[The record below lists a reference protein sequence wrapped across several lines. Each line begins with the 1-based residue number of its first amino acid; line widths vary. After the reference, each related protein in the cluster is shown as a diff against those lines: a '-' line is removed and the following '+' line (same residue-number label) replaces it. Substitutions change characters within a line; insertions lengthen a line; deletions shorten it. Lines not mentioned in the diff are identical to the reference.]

1 MFHPDVCTGINL
13 IETGKRIDAV
23 MRANGVTTRKLA
35 RAINVTE
42 QSVSKWRNGWC
53 LPDIENLF
61 IFCRMFEVKMDDI
74 VV

>member
-42 QSVSKWRNGWC
+42 QSVSKWRNGRC

-61 IFCRMFEVKMDDI
+61 IFCQMFEVKMDDI

>member
-23 MRANGVTTRKLA
+23 MRANGVSTRKLA

-42 QSVSKWRNGWC
+42 QSVSKWRNGRC
-53 LPDIENLF
+53 LLDIENLF

>member
-35 RAINVTE
+35 HAINVTE
-42 QSVSKWRNGWC
+42 QIVSKWRNGRC

>member
-42 QSVSKWRNGWC
+42 QSVSKWGNGRC

>member
-23 MRANGVTTRKLA
+23 MRANRVTTRKLA

-42 QSVSKWRNGWC
+42 QSVSKWRNGRC
-53 LPDIENLF
+53 LTDIENLF

>member
-23 MRANGVTTRKLA
+23 MRANRVTTRKLA

-42 QSVSKWRNGWC
+42 QSVSKWRTGRC

>member
-42 QSVSKWRNGWC
+42 QSVSKWRNG
-53 LPDIENLF
+53 
-61 IFCRMFEVKMDDI
+61 VSHS
-74 VV
+74 

>member
-42 QSVSKWRNGWC
+42 QSDSKWRNGRC

>member
-42 QSVSKWRNGWC
+42 QSVSKWRYGRC

>member
-1 MFHPDVCTGINL
+1 
-13 IETGKRIDAV
+13 

-42 QSVSKWRNGWC
+42 QSVSKWRNGRC

>member
-42 QSVSKWRNGWC
+42 QSVSKWRNGRC

-61 IFCRMFEVKMDDI
+61 IFCRMLEVKMDDI

>member
-42 QSVSKWRNGWC
+42 QSVSKWRNERC

>member
-42 QSVSKWRNGWC
+42 QGVSKWRNGRC

>member
-35 RAINVTE
+35 RAINGEMEGVCRI
-42 QSVSKWRNGWC
+42 SRIFLFSAGC
-53 LPDIENLF
+53 L
-61 IFCRMFEVKMDDI
+61 K
-74 VV
+74 